1 MYKVRV
7 TRFKLFLEVPS
18 GTLNFFSLC
27 NQECLNF
34 FFLKISFMYVNV
46 YYVSTWEL
54 NSFES
59 PVGPSGIKSRRSPE

>member
-34 FFLKISFMYVNV
+34 FFEDFFYVCECV
-46 YYVSTWEL
+46 LCEYLGV
-54 NSFES
+54 
-59 PVGPSGIKSRRSPE
+59 K